1 MQYQKGTLEV
11 RLNSH
16 IKDYDFHRLYEKDK
30 VCSMAAAICDA
41 LNLEMLLTDRKGKTV
56 YLCGNMAENPDVDK
70 NAGIK
75 IRVYDRTIA
84 HLYVDY
90 TNSSVEEKKAE
101 AVVQNFADMLVSLG
115 NELYFHKEAGMYI
128 DDHHKSKTVQS
139 DKEDALTGVMSQSY
153 FEHRMQIIDRSEV
166 VPVAAIV
173 FNINDWKVANDNFGD
188 EESDRLIA
196 TIADIIKENA
206 KPEYIIGR
214 VDGDVFN
221 VIIPMPEDDEVEE
234 YSKAVQY
241 ACDTFEDEH
250 LTPSVACGVAYK
262 TNVETSMESAFS
274 DAEVEML
281 ENKISIKNSKEYC
294 NRLKKKL

>member
-1 MQYQKGTLEV
+1 MKYQKVNLEG

-16 IKDYDFHRLYEKDK
+16 IKDYDFHRLYEVDK
-30 VCSMAAAICDA
+30 VCEMAKAICDA
-41 LNLEMLLTDRKGKTV
+41 LNLEMLLTDRKGNTV
-56 YLCGNMAENPDVDK
+56 FLCGNIAENPDVDK
-70 NAGIK
+70 NPGIK
-75 IRVYDRTIA
+75 IRVYDRTIS
-84 HLYVDY
+84 HVYVEY
-90 TNSSVEEKKAE
+90 GNSVCDKEKAE
-101 AVVQNFADMLVSLG
+101 AVVNGFADMLVNLG
-115 NELYFHKEAGMYI
+115 NEIYFHKEAGMYI

-153 FEHRMQIIDRSEV
+153 FENRMQIVDRSEV

-188 EESDRLIA
+188 EESDRLIT
-196 TIADIIKENA
+196 TIADIIREKA

-221 VIIPMPEDDEVEE
+221 VIIPMPEDGEAEE
-234 YSKAVQY
+234 YSKAVQN
-241 ACDTFEDEH
+241 ACDAFEDEH
-250 LTPSVACGVAYK
+250 LTPSVATGVAYK
-262 TNVETSMESAFS
+262 SNVESSMESVFS

-281 ENKISIKNSKEYC
+281 ENKISIKNSVEYC

>member
-30 VCSMAAAICDA
+30 VCAMATAICDA
-41 LNLEMLLTDRKGKTV
+41 LNVDMLLTDRKGNTV
-56 YLCGNMAENPDVDK
+56 FVWGNILENPDVDK
-70 NAGIK
+70 NPGIK
-75 IRVYDRTIA
+75 IRVYDRTVS
-84 HLYVDY
+84 HLYVGYDACGI
-90 TNSSVEEKKAE
+90 EKEKAE
-101 AVVQNFADMLVSLG
+101 KLVEGFADMLTSLG
-115 NELYFHKEAGMYI
+115 NESYFHKEAGMYI
-128 DDHHKSKTVQS
+128 DDHHKSQNIQS
-139 DKEDALTGVMSQSY
+139 DKVDALTGVMSQSY

-166 VPVAAIV
+166 VPVAAVV

-196 TIADIIKENA
+196 TIANIIKEQA

-214 VDGDVFN
+214 VDGDVFYA
-221 VIIPMPEDDEVEE
+221 IIPMPEEYEAEE
-234 YSKAVQY
+234 YSKSVQS
-241 ACDTFEDEH
+241 ACEAFEDEH
-250 LTPSVACGVAYK
+250 LAPSVAVGVAYK
-262 TNVETSMESAFS
+262 NNVESSMESVFS

-281 ENKISIKNSKEYC
+281 ENKIFIKNSEEYC

>member
-1 MQYQKGTLEV
+1 MQYQKVNLEG

-16 IKDYDFHRLYEKDK
+16 IKDYDFHSLYEVDK
-30 VCSMAAAICDA
+30 VCAMVTSICDA
-41 LNLEMLLTDRKGKTV
+41 LSLEMLLTDRKGNTV
-56 YLCGNMAENPDVDK
+56 CLCGSIAEKPDVDK
-70 NAGIK
+70 NPGIK

-84 HLYVDY
+84 HLYVAYD
-90 TNSSVEEKKAE
+90 NCVCGKEKAE
-101 AVVQNFADMLVSLG
+101 AVVNGLADMLVSLG
-115 NELYFHKEAGMYI
+115 NEIYFHKEAGMYI

-153 FEHRMQIIDRSEV
+153 FENRMQIVDRSEV

-196 TIADIIKENA
+196 TIASIIKDNA
-206 KPEYIIGR
+206 KPEYIVGR

-221 VIIPMPEDDEVEE
+221 VIIPMPEDGEAEE
-234 YSKAVQY
+234 YSKAVQN
-241 ACDTFEDEH
+241 ACDAFEDEH
-250 LTPSVACGVAYK
+250 LAPSVATGVAYK
-262 TNVETSMESAFS
+262 SNVESSMESVFS

-281 ENKISIKNSKEYC
+281 ENKISIKNSVEYC

>member
-16 IKDYDFHRLYEKDK
+16 IKDYDFHRLYEADK

-56 YLCGNMAENPDVDK
+56 YLCGSMAENPDID
-70 NAGIK
+70 NMPGMK

-84 HLYVDY
+84 HLYVGY
-90 TNSSVEEKKAE
+90 EKCAVDKGKAE
-101 AVVQNFADMLVSLG
+101 TLVKGFADMLESLG
-115 NELYFHKEAGMYI
+115 SEIYFHKEAGMYI
-128 DDHHKSKTVQS
+128 DDHHKSKTIQS

-196 TIADIIKENA
+196 TIADIIKEHA

-214 VDGDVFN
+214 VDGDVFD
-221 VIIPMPEDDEVEE
+221 VIIPMPEDDEAES
-234 YSKAVQY
+234 YSKAVQN
-241 ACDTFEDEH
+241 ACDAFEDEH
-250 LTPSVACGVAYK
+250 LAPSVAVGVAYK
-262 TNVETSMESAFS
+262 NNVETSMESVFS

-281 ENKISIKNSKEYC
+281 ENKIFIKNSKEYC

>member
-30 VCSMAAAICDA
+30 VCAMATAICDA
-41 LNLEMLLTDRKGKTV
+41 LNVDMLLTDRKGNTV
-56 YLCGNMAENPDVDK
+56 FVWGNILENPDVDK
-70 NAGIK
+70 NPGIK
-75 IRVYDRTIA
+75 IRVYDRTVS
-84 HLYVDY
+84 HLYVGYDACGI
-90 TNSSVEEKKAE
+90 EKEKAE
-101 AVVQNFADMLVSLG
+101 KLVEGFADMLTSLG
-115 NELYFHKEAGMYI
+115 NESYFHKEAGMYI
-128 DDHHKSKTVQS
+128 DDHHKSQNIQS
-139 DKEDALTGVMSQSY
+139 DKVDALTGVMSQSY

-166 VPVAAIV
+166 VPVAAVV

-196 TIADIIKENA
+196 TIADIIMKNA
-206 KPEYIIGR
+206 KPEYIVGR

-221 VIIPMPEDDEVEE
+221 VIIAMPEDGEAEE
-234 YSKAVQY
+234 YCKAVQS
-241 ACDTFEDEH
+241 ACNAFEDEH
-250 LTPSVACGVAYK
+250 LAPSVACGVAYK
-262 TNVETSMESAFS
+262 SNVESSMESVFS

-281 ENKISIKNSKEYC
+281 ENKISIKNSEEYC

>member
-1 MQYQKGTLEV
+1 MQYQKVNLEG

-16 IKDYDFHRLYEKDK
+16 IKDYDFHSLYEVDK
-30 VCSMAAAICDA
+30 VCAMVTAICDA
-41 LNLEMLLTDRKGKTV
+41 LSLEMLLTDRKGNTV
-56 YLCGNMAENPDVDK
+56 CLCGNIAEKPDVDK
-70 NAGIK
+70 NPGIK

-84 HLYVDY
+84 HLYVEYD
-90 TNSSVEEKKAE
+90 NCVCGKEKAE
-101 AVVQNFADMLVSLG
+101 VVVNGLADMLVSLG
-115 NELYFHKEAGMYI
+115 NEIYFHKEAGMYI

-153 FEHRMQIIDRSEV
+153 FENRMQIVDRSEV

-196 TIADIIKENA
+196 TIASIIKDNA
-206 KPEYIIGR
+206 KPEYIVGR

-221 VIIPMPEDDEVEE
+221 VIIPMPEDGEAEE
-234 YSKAVQY
+234 YSKAVQN
-241 ACDTFEDEH
+241 ACDAFEDEH
-250 LTPSVACGVAYK
+250 LAPSVATGVAYK
-262 TNVETSMESAFS
+262 TNVETSMESVFS

-281 ENKISIKNSKEYC
+281 ENKISIKNSEEYC
-294 NRLKKKL
+294 KRLQKKL

>member
-1 MQYQKGTLEV
+1 MQYQKVNLEG

-16 IKDYDFHRLYEKDK
+16 IKDYDFHRLYEVDK
-30 VCSMAAAICDA
+30 VCEMAKAICDA
-41 LNLEMLLTDRKGKTV
+41 LNLEMLLTDRKGNTV
-56 YLCGNMAENPDVDK
+56 FLCGNIAENPDVDK
-70 NAGIK
+70 NPGIK
-75 IRVYDRTIA
+75 IRVYDRTIS
-84 HLYVDY
+84 HVYVEY
-90 TNSSVEEKKAE
+90 GNSVCDKEKAE
-101 AVVQNFADMLVSLG
+101 AVVNSFADMLVNLG
-115 NELYFHKEAGMYI
+115 NEIYFHKEAGMYI

-153 FEHRMQIIDRSEV
+153 FENRMQIVDRSEV

-188 EESDRLIA
+188 EESDRLIT
-196 TIADIIKENA
+196 TIADIIREKA

-221 VIIPMPEDDEVEE
+221 VIIPMPEDGEAEE
-234 YSKAVQY
+234 YSKAVQN
-241 ACDTFEDEH
+241 ACDAFEDEH
-250 LTPSVACGVAYK
+250 LAPSVATGVAYK
-262 TNVETSMESAFS
+262 SNVESSMESVFS

-281 ENKISIKNSKEYC
+281 ENKISIKNSVEYC

>member
-16 IKDYDFHRLYEKDK
+16 IKDYDFHSLYEVDK
-30 VCSMAAAICDA
+30 VCAMAAAICDA
-41 LNLEMLLTDRKGKTV
+41 LKLEMLLTDRKGKTV

-70 NAGIK
+70 DAGIK

-84 HLYVDY
+84 HLYVNYAD
-90 TNSSVEEKKAE
+90 SIAAQDKAE
-101 AVVQNFADMLVSLG
+101 AVVNNFADMLVSLG

-128 DDHHKSKTVQS
+128 DDHHKSKTIQS

-196 TIADIIKENA
+196 TIADIIKEHVYDLPY
-206 KPEYIIGR
+206 KQYKTIQSI
-214 VDGDVFN
+214 
-221 VIIPMPEDDEVEE
+221 VEKLDRTLFHE
-234 YSKAVQY
+234 
-241 ACDTFEDEH
+241 
-250 LTPSVACGVAYK
+250 CGVR
-262 TNVETSMESAFS
+262 V
-274 DAEVEML
+274 
-281 ENKISIKNSKEYC
+281 
-294 NRLKKKL
+294 

>member
-16 IKDYDFHRLYEKDK
+16 IKDYDFHSLYEVDK
-30 VCSMAAAICDA
+30 VCAMAAAICDA
-41 LNLEMLLTDRKGKTV
+41 LKLEMLLTDRKGKTV

-70 NAGIK
+70 DAGIK

-84 HLYVDY
+84 HLYVNYAD
-90 TNSSVEEKKAE
+90 SIAEQEKAE
-101 AVVQNFADMLVSLG
+101 AVVNNFAKMLVSLG

-128 DDHHKSKTVQS
+128 DDHHKSKTIQS

-166 VPVAAIV
+166 VPIAAIV
-173 FNINDWKVANDNFGD
+173 VNINDWKVANDNFGD

-221 VIIPMPEDDEVEE
+221 VIIPMPEDNEAED
-234 YSKAVQY
+234 YCKAVQS
-241 ACDTFEDEH
+241 ACDAFEDAH
-250 LTPSVACGVAYK
+250 LAPSVACGVAYK
-262 TNVETSMESAFS
+262 TNVESSMESAFS

-281 ENKISIKNSKEYC
+281 ENKISIKSSEEYC

>member
-101 AVVQNFADMLVSLG
+101 AVVHNFADMLVSLG

-221 VIIPMPEDDEVEE
+221 VIIPMPEDDEAEE
-234 YSKAVQY
+234 YSKAVQC

-250 LTPSVACGVAYK
+250 LAPSVACGVAYK

>member
-1 MQYQKGTLEV
+1 MQYQKVNLEG

-16 IKDYDFHRLYEKDK
+16 IKDYDFHSLYEADK
-30 VCSMAAAICDA
+30 ICAMTRAIGDA
-41 LNLEMLLTDRKGKTV
+41 LNVDLLLTDRKGNTV
-56 YLCGNMAENPDVDK
+56 CLYGNMQENPDVDK

-84 HLYVDY
+84 HLYAGYD
-90 TNSSVEEKKAE
+90 NSKCDKTKAE
-101 AVVQNFADMLVSLG
+101 AVVNGFADMLVSLG
-115 NELYFHKEAGMYI
+115 NESYFHKEAGMYI

-153 FEHRMQIIDRSEV
+153 FENRMQIVDRSEV

-188 EESDRLIA
+188 EESDRLIS
-196 TIADIIKENA
+196 TIANIIKDNA
-206 KPEYIIGR
+206 KPEYIVGR
-214 VDGDVFN
+214 VDGDVFH
-221 VIIPMPEDDEVEE
+221 VIVPMPEDGEAEA
-234 YSKAVQY
+234 YSKAVQN

-250 LTPSVACGVAYK
+250 LAPSVATGVAYK
-262 TNVETSMESAFS
+262 SNVESSMESVFS

-281 ENKISIKNSKEYC
+281 ENKIFIKNSEEYC

>member
-30 VCSMAAAICDA
+30 VCAMATAICDA
-41 LNLEMLLTDRKGKTV
+41 LNLEMLLTDRKGNTV
-56 YLCGNMAENPDVDK
+56 CLCGDMAENPDVD
-70 NAGIK
+70 NVPGIK
-75 IRVYDRTIA
+75 IRVYDRTVA
-84 HLYVDY
+84 HLYVGYDKCA
-90 TNSSVEEKKAE
+90 VDKEKAE
-101 AVVQNFADMLVSLG
+101 LLVKGFADMLESLG
-115 NELYFHKEAGMYI
+115 SETYFHKEAGMYI

-173 FNINDWKVANDNFGD
+173 VNINDWKVANDNFGD

-196 TIADIIKENA
+196 TIADIVKENS
-206 KPEYIIGR
+206 KPEYIVGR
-214 VDGDVFN
+214 VDGDVFH
-221 VIIPMPEDDEVEE
+221 IIIAMPEDGEAEE
-234 YSKAVQY
+234 YCKAVQS
-241 ACDTFEDEH
+241 ACDAFEDAH
-250 LTPSVACGVAYK
+250 LAPSVACGVAYK
-262 TNVETSMESAFS
+262 TNVESSMESVFS

-281 ENKISIKNSKEYC
+281 ENKISIKNSEEYC

>member
-1 MQYQKGTLEV
+1 MQYQKVNLEG

-16 IKDYDFHRLYEKDK
+16 IKDYDFHRLYEVDK
-30 VCSMAAAICDA
+30 VCEMAKAICDA
-41 LNLEMLLTDRKGKTV
+41 LNLEMLLTDRKGNTV
-56 YLCGNMAENPDVDK
+56 FLCGNIAENPDVDK
-70 NAGIK
+70 NPGIK
-75 IRVYDRTIA
+75 IRVYDRTIS
-84 HLYVDY
+84 HVYVEY
-90 TNSSVEEKKAE
+90 GNSVCDKEKAE
-101 AVVQNFADMLVSLG
+101 AVVNGFADMLVKLG
-115 NELYFHKEAGMYI
+115 NEIYFHKEAGMYI

-153 FEHRMQIIDRSEV
+153 FENRMQIVDRSEV

-188 EESDRLIA
+188 EESDRLIT
-196 TIADIIKENA
+196 TIADIIREKA

-221 VIIPMPEDDEVEE
+221 VIIPMPEDGEAEE
-234 YSKAVQY
+234 YSKAVQN
-241 ACDTFEDEH
+241 ACDAFEDEH
-250 LTPSVACGVAYK
+250 LAPSVATGVAYK
-262 TNVETSMESAFS
+262 TNVETSMESVFS

-281 ENKISIKNSKEYC
+281 ENKISIKNSVEYC

>member
-1 MQYQKGTLEV
+1 MQYQKVNLEG

-16 IKDYDFHRLYEKDK
+16 IKDYDFHSLYEVDK
-30 VCSMAAAICDA
+30 VCAIVTAICDA
-41 LNLEMLLTDRKGKTV
+41 LSLEMLLTDRKGNTV
-56 YLCGNMAENPDVDK
+56 CLCGSIAEKPDVDK
-70 NAGIK
+70 NPGIK

-84 HLYVDY
+84 HLYVAYD
-90 TNSSVEEKKAE
+90 NCVCGKEKAE
-101 AVVQNFADMLVSLG
+101 AVVNGLSDMLVSLG
-115 NELYFHKEAGMYI
+115 NEIYFHKEAGMYI

-153 FEHRMQIIDRSEV
+153 FENRMQIVDRSEV

-196 TIADIIKENA
+196 TIASIIKDNA
-206 KPEYIIGR
+206 KPEYIVGR

-221 VIIPMPEDDEVEE
+221 VIIPMPEDGEAEE
-234 YSKAVQY
+234 YSKAVQN
-241 ACDTFEDEH
+241 ACDAFEDEH
-250 LTPSVACGVAYK
+250 LAPSVATGVAYK
-262 TNVETSMESAFS
+262 SNVESSMESVFS

-281 ENKISIKNSKEYC
+281 ENKISIKNSEEYC

>member
-16 IKDYDFHRLYEKDK
+16 IKDYDFHSLYEVDK
-30 VCSMAAAICDA
+30 VCAMAAAICDA
-41 LNLEMLLTDRKGKTV
+41 LKLEMLLTDRKGKTV

-70 NAGIK
+70 DAGIK

-84 HLYVDY
+84 HLYVNYAD
-90 TNSSVEEKKAE
+90 SIAEQDKAE
-101 AVVQNFADMLVSLG
+101 AVVNNFAKMLVSLG

-128 DDHHKSKTVQS
+128 DDHHKSKTIQS

-166 VPVAAIV
+166 VPIAAIV
-173 FNINDWKVANDNFGD
+173 VNINDWKVANDNFGD

-221 VIIPMPEDDEVEE
+221 VIIPMPEDNEAED
-234 YSKAVQY
+234 YCKAVQS
-241 ACDTFEDEH
+241 ACDAFEDAH
-250 LTPSVACGVAYK
+250 LAPSVACGVAYK
-262 TNVETSMESAFS
+262 TNVESSMESAFS

-281 ENKISIKNSKEYC
+281 ENKISIKSSEEYC

>member
-16 IKDYDFHRLYEKDK
+16 IKDYDFHRLYEVDK
-30 VCSMAAAICDA
+30 VCAMAETICEA
-41 LNLEMLLTDRKGKTV
+41 LDLGMLLTDRKGKTV
-56 YLCGNMAENPDVDK
+56 YVCGNMAENPDVDK
-70 NAGIK
+70 DAGIK
-75 IRVYDRTIA
+75 IRVYDRTMA
-84 HLYVDY
+84 HMYVDY
-90 TNSSVEEKKAE
+90 TKCTAKQEKAE
-101 AVVQNFADMLVSLG
+101 ALIRNFAEMLVSLG
-115 NELYFHKEAGMYI
+115 NELYFHEEAGMYI

-173 FNINDWKVANDNFGD
+173 VNINDWKVANDNFGD

-221 VIIPMPEDDEVEE
+221 IIIPMPEDNEAED
-234 YSKAVQY
+234 YYKAVQH
-241 ACDTFEDEH
+241 ACDTFEDAH
-250 LTPSVACGVAYK
+250 LAPSVACGVAYK
-262 TNVETSMESAFS
+262 TNVEASMESVFS

-281 ENKISIKNSKEYC
+281 ENKISIKNSEEYC

>member
-16 IKDYDFHRLYEKDK
+16 IKDYDFHRLYEADK
-30 VCSMAAAICDA
+30 VCSMAAAICNA

-56 YLCGNMAENPDVDK
+56 YLCGNMAENPDVD
-70 NAGIK
+70 NLPGMK
-75 IRVYDRTIA
+75 IRVYDRTLA
-84 HLYVDY
+84 HLYVGY
-90 TNSSVEEKKAE
+90 EKCMVDKAKAE
-101 AVVQNFADMLVSLG
+101 ALVEGFVKMLESLG
-115 NELYFHKEAGMYI
+115 SEIYFHKEAGMYI
-128 DDHHKSKTVQS
+128 DDHHKSKTIQS
-139 DKEDALTGVMSQSY
+139 DKEDALTGVMSQCY

-196 TIADIIKENA
+196 TIADIIKEHA

-221 VIIPMPEDDEVEE
+221 VIIPMPEDDEAEA
-234 YSKAVQY
+234 YSKAVQN
-241 ACDTFEDEH
+241 ACDIYEDEH
-250 LTPSVACGVAYK
+250 LTPSVAVGVAYK
-262 TNVETSMESAFS
+262 NNVETSMESVFS

-281 ENKISIKNSKEYC
+281 ENKISIKNSEEYC

>member
-16 IKDYDFHRLYEKDK
+16 IKDYDFHRLYEVDK
-30 VCSMAAAICDA
+30 ICAMATAICDA
-41 LNLEMLLTDRKGKTV
+41 LNLDLLLTDRKGKTV
-56 YLCGNMAENPDVDK
+56 CLCGNMAENPDVDK

-84 HLYVDY
+84 HLYVEY
-90 TNSSVEEKKAE
+90 GKCVCGKEKAE
-101 AVVQNFADMLVSLG
+101 AVVNGFAEMLVIMG
-115 NELYFHKEAGMYI
+115 NEIYFHKEAGMYI
-128 DDHHKSKTVQS
+128 DDHHKSKNIHS

-153 FEHRMQIIDRSEV
+153 FENRMQIVDRSEV

-188 EESDRLIA
+188 EESDRLIV
-196 TIADIIKENA
+196 TIADIINKNA

-214 VDGDVFN
+214 VDGDVFH
-221 VIIPMPEDDEVEE
+221 VIIPMAEDMEAEE
-234 YSKAVQY
+234 YVKAVQND
-241 ACDTFEDEH
+241 CNNFEDEH
-250 LTPSVACGVAYK
+250 LAPSVACGVAYK
-262 TNVETSMESAFS
+262 TNVESSMESVFS

-281 ENKISIKNSKEYC
+281 ENKISIKNSEEYC

>member
-221 VIIPMPEDDEVEE
+221 VIIPMPEDDEAEE
-234 YSKAVQY
+234 YSKVVQY

-250 LTPSVACGVAYK
+250 LAPSVACGVAYK

>member
-1 MQYQKGTLEV
+1 MQYQKVNLEG

-16 IKDYDFHRLYEKDK
+16 IKDYDFHSLYEVDK
-30 VCSMAAAICDA
+30 VCAMVTAICDA
-41 LNLEMLLTDRKGKTV
+41 LSLEMLLTDRKGNTV
-56 YLCGNMAENPDVDK
+56 CLCGSIAEKPDVDK
-70 NAGIK
+70 NPGIK

-84 HLYVDY
+84 HLYVAYD
-90 TNSSVEEKKAE
+90 NCVCGKEKAE
-101 AVVQNFADMLVSLG
+101 VVVNGLADMLVSLG
-115 NELYFHKEAGMYI
+115 NEIYFHKEAGMYI

-153 FEHRMQIIDRSEV
+153 FENRMQIVDRSEV

-196 TIADIIKENA
+196 TIASIIKDNA
-206 KPEYIIGR
+206 KPEYIVGR

-221 VIIPMPEDDEVEE
+221 VIIPMPEDGEAEE
-234 YSKAVQY
+234 YSKAVQN
-241 ACDTFEDEH
+241 ACDAFEDEH
-250 LTPSVACGVAYK
+250 LAPSVATGVAYK
-262 TNVETSMESAFS
+262 TNVEASMESVFS

-281 ENKISIKNSKEYC
+281 ENKISIKNSVEYC

>member
-16 IKDYDFHRLYEKDK
+16 IKDYDFHRLYEVDK
-30 VCSMAAAICDA
+30 VCSMAKSICDA

-56 YLCGNMAENPDVDK
+56 YLCGNMAENPDVD
-70 NAGIK
+70 NMPGMK

-84 HLYVDY
+84 HLYVGYENCAVDK
-90 TNSSVEEKKAE
+90 VKAE
-101 AVVQNFADMLVSLG
+101 ALVKGFADMLESLG
-115 NELYFHKEAGMYI
+115 SEIYFHKEAGMYI
-128 DDHHKSKTVQS
+128 DDHHKSKTIQS

-196 TIADIIKENA
+196 TIADIIKEHA

-214 VDGDVFN
+214 VDGDVFH
-221 VIIPMPEDDEVEE
+221 VIIPMPEDEE
-234 YSKAVQY
+234 AETYSKAVQS
-241 ACDTFEDEH
+241 ACDAFEDVH
-250 LTPSVACGVAYK
+250 LAPSVATGVAHK
-262 TNVETSMESAFS
+262 NNVEASMESAFS

-281 ENKISIKNSKEYC
+281 ENKIFIKNSEEYC
-294 NRLKKKL
+294 IRLKKKL

>member
-11 RLNSH
+11 RLKSH

-56 YLCGNMAENPDVDK
+56 YLCGNMEENPDVDGK
-70 NAGIK
+70 PGIK
-75 IRVYDRTIA
+75 IRVYDRTVA
-84 HLYVDY
+84 HMYVSY
-90 TNSSVEEKKAE
+90 EKCTVEKEKAE
-101 AVVQNFADMLVSLG
+101 KLVSEFADMLADYGS
-115 NELYFHKEAGMYI
+115 ETYFHKEAGMFI
-128 DDHHKSKTVQS
+128 DDHYKSAAIHS

-173 FNINDWKVANDNFGD
+173 ANINDWKVANDNFGD

-221 VIIPMPEDDEVEE
+221 IIIPIPEDNEAED
-234 YSKAVQY
+234 YCRAVQN
-241 ACDTFEDEH
+241 ACDTFEDAH
-250 LTPSVACGVAYK
+250 LAPSVACGIAYK
-262 TNVETSMESAFS
+262 NNVENKMESVFS

-281 ENKISIKNSKEYC
+281 ENKISIKNSEEYC

>member
-1 MQYQKGTLEV
+1 MQYQKVNLEG

-16 IKDYDFHRLYEKDK
+16 IKDYDFHSLYEVNK
-30 VCSMAAAICDA
+30 VCAMATAICDA
-41 LNLEMLLTDRKGKTV
+41 LNLEMLLTDRKGNTV
-56 YLCGNMAENPDVDK
+56 CLCGSITEKPDVDK
-70 NAGIK
+70 NPGIK

-84 HLYVDY
+84 HLYVEYD
-90 TNSSVEEKKAE
+90 NCVCDKEKAE
-101 AVVQNFADMLVSLG
+101 AVVNGFADMLVSLG
-115 NELYFHKEAGMYI
+115 NEIYFHKEAGMYI

-153 FEHRMQIIDRSEV
+153 FENRMQIVDRSEV

-196 TIADIIKENA
+196 TIASIIKDNA
-206 KPEYIIGR
+206 KPEYIVGR

-221 VIIPMPEDDEVEE
+221 VIIPMPEDGEAEE
-234 YSKAVQY
+234 YSKAVQN
-241 ACDTFEDEH
+241 ACDAFEDEH
-250 LTPSVACGVAYK
+250 LAPSVATGVAYK
-262 TNVETSMESAFS
+262 TNVEASMESVFS

-281 ENKISIKNSKEYC
+281 ENKISIKNSEEYC
-294 NRLKKKL
+294 KRLQKKL

>member
-101 AVVQNFADMLVSLG
+101 AVVKNFADMLVSLG

-221 VIIPMPEDDEVEE
+221 VIIPMPEDDEAEE

>member
-30 VCSMAAAICDA
+30 VCTMAAALCDA

-56 YLCGNMAENPDVDK
+56 YLCGSLRENPDVDK
-70 NAGIK
+70 EPGIK
-75 IRVYDRTIA
+75 IRVYDRTVA
-84 HLYVDY
+84 HLYVSY
-90 TNSSVEEKKAE
+90 EKCVIEKEKATNM
-101 AVVQNFADMLVSLG
+101 VVSFADMLMSLG
-115 NELYFHKEAGMYI
+115 SESYFHKEAGLYI
-128 DDHHKSKTVQS
+128 DEHYKSATIQS
-139 DKEDALTGVMSQSY
+139 DKEDALTGVMNQSY

-173 FNINDWKVANDNFGD
+173 ANINDWKVANDNYGD

-196 TIADIIKENA
+196 TIAEIIRENA

-214 VDGDVFN
+214 VDGDVFHI
-221 VIIPMPEDDEVEE
+221 IIPMPEDNEAEE
-234 YSKAVQY
+234 YCKKVQY
-241 ACDTFEDEH
+241 ACDTFEDAH
-250 LTPSVACGVAYK
+250 LSPSVACGVAYK
-262 TNVETSMESAFS
+262 TNVEEKMEAVFS

-281 ENKISIKNSKEYC
+281 QNKIFIKNSEDYC
-294 NRLKKKL
+294 KRLKKGL

>member
-16 IKDYDFHRLYEKDK
+16 IKDYDFHSLYEVDK
-30 VCSMAAAICDA
+30 VCAMAAAICDA
-41 LNLEMLLTDRKGKTV
+41 LKLEMLLTDRKGKTV

-70 NAGIK
+70 DAGIK

-84 HLYVDY
+84 HLYVNYAD
-90 TNSSVEEKKAE
+90 SIAEQDKAK
-101 AVVQNFADMLVSLG
+101 AVVNNFAQMLVSLG

-128 DDHHKSKTVQS
+128 DDHHKSKTIQS

-196 TIADIIKENA
+196 TIADIIKEHA

-221 VIIPMPEDDEVEE
+221 VIIPMPEDDEAEN
-234 YSKAVQY
+234 YGKAVQN
-241 ACDTFEDEH
+241 ACDTYDDEH
-250 LTPSVACGVAYK
+250 LAPSVAVGVAYK
-262 TNVETSMESAFS
+262 NNVESSMESVFS

-281 ENKISIKNSKEYC
+281 ENKISIKNSVEYC

>member
-16 IKDYDFHRLYEKDK
+16 IKDYDFHSLYEVDK
-30 VCSMAAAICDA
+30 VCAMAAAICDA
-41 LNLEMLLTDRKGKTV
+41 LKLEMLLTDRKGKTV

-70 NAGIK
+70 DAGIK

-84 HLYVDY
+84 HLYVNYAD
-90 TNSSVEEKKAE
+90 SIAEKEKAE
-101 AVVQNFADMLVSLG
+101 AVVNNFAKMLVSLG

-128 DDHHKSKTVQS
+128 DDHHKSKTIQS

-196 TIADIIKENA
+196 TIADIIKENS
-206 KPEYIIGR
+206 KPEYIVGR
-214 VDGDVFN
+214 VDGDVFH
-221 VIIPMPEDDEVEE
+221 IIIAMPEDGEAEE
-234 YSKAVQY
+234 YCKAVQS
-241 ACDTFEDEH
+241 ACDAFEDEH
-250 LTPSVACGVAYK
+250 LAPSVACGVAYK
-262 TNVETSMESAFS
+262 TNVESSMESVFS

-281 ENKISIKNSKEYC
+281 ENKISIKNSEEYC

>member
-1 MQYQKGTLEV
+1 MQYQARTLEV

-16 IKDYDFHRLYEKDK
+16 IKDYDFHRLYEKDS
-30 VCSMAAAICDA
+30 VCQMAAVICNA
-41 LNLEMLLTDRKGKTV
+41 LNLDMLLTDRKGKTV
-56 YLCGNMAENPDVDK
+56 YLNGDIAENPDVDK
-70 NAGIK
+70 QPGIK

-84 HLYVDY
+84 HLYADYKKCAVDKDAAQALV
-90 TNSSVEEKKAE
+90 NG
-101 AVVQNFADMLVSLG
+101 FADMLVKLG
-115 NELYFHKEAGMYI
+115 NEIYFHKEAGMYI
-128 DDHHKSKTVQS
+128 DDYQKSKTVQS

-166 VPVAAIV
+166 VPVAAV
-173 FNINDWKVANDNFGD
+173 VANINDWKFTNDHFGD

-196 TIADIIKENA
+196 TVADILKEKA

-214 VDGDVFN
+214 VDGDVFHI
-221 VIIPMPEDDEVEE
+221 IIPMPEDNEAEE
-234 YSKAVQY
+234 YCKTVQN
-241 ACDTFEDEH
+241 ACDTYEDVH

-262 TNVETSMESAFS
+262 NNVEASMENVFS

-281 ENKISIKNSKEYC
+281 QNKIFIKNSEEYC

>member
-16 IKDYDFHRLYEKDK
+16 IKDYDFHRLYEVDK
-30 VCSMAAAICDA
+30 VCAMAEAICEA

-70 NAGIK
+70 DAGIK
-75 IRVYDRTIA
+75 IRVYDRTVA
-84 HLYVDY
+84 HLYADY
-90 TNSSVEEKKAE
+90 TKSIVAKEKAE
-101 AVVQNFADMLVSLG
+101 VLVQNFADMLVCLG
-115 NELYFHKEAGMYI
+115 NEIYFHKEAGMYI

-196 TIADIIKENA
+196 TIAGIIKEQA

-214 VDGDVFN
+214 VDGDVFQ
-221 VIIPMPEDDEVEE
+221 VIIPMPEEDEAEAYV
-234 YSKAVQY
+234 KAVQS
-241 ACDTFEDEH
+241 ACDAFEDAH
-250 LTPSVACGVAYK
+250 LAPSVAAGVAYK
-262 TNVETSMESAFS
+262 NNVESSMESAFS

-281 ENKISIKNSKEYC
+281 ENKIFIKNSEEYC

>member
-30 VCSMAAAICDA
+30 ICSMAAAICNA

-56 YLCGNMAENPDVDK
+56 YLCGNMAENPDVDQVP
-70 NAGIK
+70 GIK

-84 HLYVDY
+84 HLYVGYDAC
-90 TNSSVEEKKAE
+90 VVAKEKAE
-101 AVVQNFADMLVSLG
+101 ALVNGFADILVSLG
-115 NELYFHKEAGMYI
+115 SESYFHKEAGLYI
-128 DDHHKSKTVQS
+128 DEHYKSATIHS
-139 DKEDALTGVMSQSY
+139 DKEDALTGVMNQSY
-153 FEHRMQIIDRSEV
+153 FERRMQIIDRSEV

-173 FNINDWKVANDNFGD
+173 VNINDWKVVNDHFGD

-196 TIADIIKENA
+196 TIADIIRENA
-206 KPEYIIGR
+206 KPEYIVGR

-221 VIIPMPEDDEVEE
+221 IIIPMPENNEAKE
-234 YSKAVQY
+234 YCKAIQN
-241 ACDTFEDEH
+241 ACDSFEDAH
-250 LTPSVACGVAYK
+250 LAPSVACGVAYK
-262 TNVETSMESAFS
+262 TNVETSLESVFS

-281 ENKISIKNSKEYC
+281 ENKIFIKNSKEYC
-294 NRLKKKL
+294 NRLKKRL

>member
-1 MQYQKGTLEV
+1 MQYQKVNLEG

-16 IKDYDFHRLYEKDK
+16 IKDYDFHSLYEVDK
-30 VCSMAAAICDA
+30 VCAIVTAICDA
-41 LNLEMLLTDRKGKTV
+41 LSLEMLLTDRKGNTV
-56 YLCGNMAENPDVDK
+56 CLCGSIAEKPDVDK
-70 NAGIK
+70 NPGIK

-84 HLYVDY
+84 HLYVVYD
-90 TNSSVEEKKAE
+90 NCVCGKEKAE
-101 AVVQNFADMLVSLG
+101 VVVNGLADMLVSLG
-115 NELYFHKEAGMYI
+115 NEIYFHKEAGMYI

-153 FEHRMQIIDRSEV
+153 FENRMQIVDRSEV

-196 TIADIIKENA
+196 TIASIIKDNA
-206 KPEYIIGR
+206 KPEYIVGR

-221 VIIPMPEDDEVEE
+221 VIIPMPEDGEAEE
-234 YSKAVQY
+234 YSKAVQN
-241 ACDTFEDEH
+241 ACDAFEDEH
-250 LTPSVACGVAYK
+250 LAPSVATGVAYK
-262 TNVETSMESAFS
+262 TNVEASMESVFS

-281 ENKISIKNSKEYC
+281 ENKISIKNSEEYC
-294 NRLKKKL
+294 KRLQKKL